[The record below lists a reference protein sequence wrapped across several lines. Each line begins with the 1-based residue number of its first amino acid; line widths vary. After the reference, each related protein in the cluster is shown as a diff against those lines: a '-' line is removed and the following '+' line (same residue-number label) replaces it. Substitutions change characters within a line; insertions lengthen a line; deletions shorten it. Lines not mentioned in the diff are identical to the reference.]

1 MSELIVPLPEA
12 EPWPTLGPGIC
23 GFIEEYVIH
32 GPGDLR
38 GEPVQLSQEQRALI
52 YRLYEVFPEGHPQAG
67 RRRFKRAALSLRKG
81 SGKTEFAAWIAACEL
96 HPDAPVRCIGWKGG
110 RPIGGGV
117 TDPYIPL
124 VAYTEE
130 QSEDLCYGT
139 LYCILSEGPLAEDF
153 DIGLSRIMRRGGD
166 GKAVALATAPDA
178 RDGARTS
185 FQVFDETHRFT
196 LPRLREAHRTMMANL
211 PKRKIADSWS
221 LEVTT
226 APAPGE
232 GSVAEATMD
241 YARAVAEG
249 KVTDSRLFYF
259 HRQASDAHDLTTE
272 AGIRA
277 AVLEASGSVAEWSD
291 IESIIEQW
299 RDPTAD
305 RPYLERVWLNRL
317 VKATERAFD
326 AEQWKLLAAPDI
338 AIPARELITLGF
350 DGSRSE
356 DATALV
362 ATHIRTGHQWPI
374 GIWERPPRRE
384 GWTVPEEEVD
394 AAMSYAFGQWKVWR
408 LYADPYYWESWLA
421 VWAGRWG
428 DKVVR
433 WPTNRLTQMA
443 HAVLN
448 FAAAIASGDVSHD
461 GSPQLAQHIGNAHR
475 RTSNVRDGE
484 GQALWVLSKERQDSP
499 HKIDA
504 AMAAV
509 LSWEAR
515 TDAIAAGVTGE
526 PVEILPIGNEVH
538 EDDPRPEFVGIRST
552 DF

>member
-1 MSELIVPLPEA
+1 MSELIIPLPEA
-12 EPWPTLGPGIC
+12 EPWPTLGPGVC

-38 GEPVQLSQEQRALI
+38 GAPVTLSQEQRALI
-52 YRLYEVFPEGHPQAG
+52 YRLYEVYPEGHEQAG
-67 RRRFKRAALSLRKG
+67 RRRFKRAAISLRKG

-96 HPDAPVRCIGWKGG
+96 HPDAPVRCRGWKGG
-110 RPIGGGV
+110 KPIGGGV

-130 QSEDLCYGT
+130 QSEELAYYT
-139 LYCILSEGPLAEDF
+139 LYVVLSEGPLASDF
-153 DIGLSRIMRRGGD
+153 DIGLARIMRKGGD

-185 FQVFDETHRFT
+185 FQVFDETHRFV
-196 LPRLREAHRTMMANL
+196 LPRLKEAHRTMMANL

-232 GSVAEATMD
+232 GSVGEATHD
-241 YARAVAEG
+241 YARAVSDG
-249 KVTDSRLFYF
+249 KLSDSRLFYF
-259 HRQASDAHDLTTE
+259 HRQASDGHDLTTE
-272 AGIRA
+272 AGVRA
-277 AVLEASGSVAEWSD
+277 AVLEASGPVAEWSD

-326 AEQWKLLAAPDI
+326 AERWKELADPEVTIEAG
-338 AIPARELITLGF
+338 EMITLGF

-356 DATALV
+356 DATGLV
-362 ATHIRTGHQWPI
+362 ATHIKTGHQWLV
-374 GIWERPPRRE
+374 GCWERPPRRE
-384 GWTVPEEEVD
+384 VWSVPEDEVD
-394 AAMSYAFGQWKVWR
+394 AAMSYAFTQWDVWR

-428 DKVVR
+428 GDKVLR
-433 WPTNRLTQMA
+433 WPTNRLVPMS

-448 FAAAIASGDVSHD
+448 FASAIQSGDLSHD
-461 GSPQLAQHIGNAHR
+461 GAPVLAQHIGNAHR
-475 RTSNVRDGE
+475 RPSSARDAE
-484 GQALWVLSKERQDSP
+484 GRPLWVLAKERPDSP

-515 TDAIAAGVTGE
+515 TDAIRAGVGE
-526 PVEILPIGNEVH
+526 RKRSVY
-538 EDDPRPEFVGIRST
+538 EDRGVLTI
-552 DF
+552 